1 MQTILLIAALLSGFT
16 TIASDWGPQR
26 QRLFYWAKP
35 LTTLLIIALA
45 WLSLADAPPY
55 RAWITLALGC
65 CLIGDIALMWHHTR
79 AFMLGLSSFLIGH
92 LLLIAAF
99 ASDLPLSPLFWPL
112 PALWVAGVYLLVAGS
127 YARWLLPR
135 TGSLKPAV
143 LVYLL
148 VLIAMG
154 LTALLRAG
162 LTESAA
168 SRWVAVGALLFAVSD
183 GVLAYRKFVAT
194 PWWGQPL
201 TLLTYFL
208 AIGLMAWAH

>member
-1 MQTILLIAALLSGFT
+1 MQSILLLAALLSGLT
-16 TIASDWGPQR
+16 TIACDWQHRR
-26 QRLFYWAKP
+26 QALFYVTKP

-45 WLSLADAPPY
+45 WLLLADAPAY

-65 CLIGDIALMWHHTR
+65 CLIGDIALMWRNSR
-79 AFMLGLSSFLIGH
+79 AFMLGLSSFLLGH

-99 ASDLPLSPLFWPL
+99 ASDLPLSPLFWPWR
-112 PALWVAGVYLLVAGS
+112 AMLVAGLFLLAAMG

-143 LVYLL
+143 LIYLL
-148 VLIAMG
+148 VLMG
-154 LTALLRAG
+154 MVLTAVLRAG

-168 SRWVAVGALLFAVSD
+168 TRWVAVGALLFALSD

-194 PWWGQPL
+194 PWWGQPV